1 MRKTIVLIVSVLL
14 AGMPLCAEEG
24 MWLVT
29 DPDAEGARAVVS
41 MDFIGTGSVISPD
54 GLLITNHHVAYG
66 DLAALNLL
74 ESGFCARTRAE
85 ELRIP
90 GKKVQI
96 LRRMEDVTAEVE
108 ALKDSLTREGVRF
121 GSRRLSAL
129 MGRRHSA
136 PGMEVSLESM
146 WAGKKYYLA
155 VYQVYD
161 DVRLVLAPPVSI
173 AAFGGDED
181 NWEWPQQKAD
191 FTLYRIYENGKPLDS
206 PWHLKIAAGGVQE
219 GDATQVIGYPGR
231 TRRYSSSFELEHEMK
246 VRWPLAVRLRG
257 RQMEI
262 IRKGMDADTAVRRK
276 YSDRFFNLSN
286 FQEYQAG
293 ELDACRRYGVI
304 AGKQALERELAA
316 WIAADPART
325 ARWGNLLSEL
335 ERIYGESERL
345 EGLKSLFQETLIRGT
360 TIAPTLLRMHN
371 AGGAK
376 AEEIYAAGVAQCD
389 PEVEKQLLSYA
400 LAEYFGGMDPA
411 FLGTAQ
417 EALHQQFGNDW
428 EAFAAYLWD
437 RPQELAGFLTEVKI
451 TAFRTEDTAPLR
463 SEYTRALYEMRL
475 DKGLSQYPD
484 ANSTLRVSRGKVC
497 PLVPRDA
504 VRCSWF
510 STARGI
516 FRKAD
521 PARHDFA
528 VPTDFLTL
536 LQDYD
541 APVNFITDDD
551 ITGGNSG
558 SPVLNARGE
567 LVGLAFDGNKESLSS
582 DVWFVPEVTRCVC
595 VDIRYILFIL
605 ERYCQSTDLLSEMAS

>member
-1 MRKTIVLIVSVLL
+1 MRKAILTVLFILL
-14 AGMPLCAEEG
+14 AMLPLRADEG

-29 DPDAEGARAVVS
+29 DPAAAGARAVVS
-41 MDFIGTGSVISPD
+41 MDFIGTGSIISQD
-54 GLLITNHHVAYG
+54 GLLITNHHVAYS

-96 LRRMEDVTAEVE
+96 LQRMVDVTDEVE
-108 ALKDSLTREGVRF
+108 AVKDSLTRAGIRY
-121 GSRRLSAL
+121 GSRKLSAI
-129 MGRRHSA
+129 MEKRYET
-136 PGMEVSLESM
+136 PGLTVSFESM
-146 WAGKKYYLA
+146 WAGSRDYVAFYK
-155 VYQVYD
+155 VYD
-161 DVRLVLAPPVSI
+161 DVRLVLAPPVSV

-191 FTLYRIYENGKPLDS
+191 FTLYRIYENGAPLDS
-206 PWHLKIAAGGVQE
+206 PWHLKVTAAGVQE

-262 IRKGMDADTAVRRK
+262 IRQGMDADTVVRRK
-276 YSDRFFNLSN
+276 YADRFFNLSN
-286 FQEYQAG
+286 FQEYQDG
-293 ELDACRRYGVI
+293 ELDACRRYGVM
-304 AGKQALERELAA
+304 AGKQALERKLAE

-325 ARWGNLLSEL
+325 ARWGSLLSEL
-335 ERIYGESERL
+335 ERIYRETERMERL
-345 EGLKSLFQETLIRGT
+345 KAVFQETLIRGT
-360 TIAPTLLRMHN
+360 MIAPTLMRMHN
-371 AGGAK
+371 AGDHAMAVYEKGA
-376 AEEIYAAGVAQCD
+376 AETD
-389 PEVEKQLLSYA
+389 PAVEQQLLAYA
-400 LAEYFGGMDPA
+400 LSEYFGEMDPA
-411 FLGTAQ
+411 FLGEQ
-417 EALHQQFGNDW
+417 QKALQQRFGRDW
-428 EAFAAYLWD
+428 DAFAAYLWEHPMAFSD
-437 RPQELAGFLTEVKI
+437 FLTEVKI
-451 TAFRTEDTAPLR
+451 TAFRTEDVTPMR
-463 SEYTRALYEMRL
+463 QEYTRALYQMRL
-475 DKGLSQYPD
+475 SQGLPQYPD

-497 PLVPRDA
+497 PLAPRDA

-516 FRKAD
+516 FQKAD

-528 VPTDFLTL
+528 VPADFLAVL
-536 LQDYD
+536 GDYD
-541 APVNFITDDD
+541 GPVNFITDDD

-582 DVWFVPEVTRCVC
+582 DVWFVPSVTRCVC

-605 ERYCQSTDLLSEMAS
+605 CSYYQSTDLLSEIAA

>member
-1 MRKTIVLIVSVLL
+1 MRRFLFPVLTFLL
-14 AGMPLCAEEG
+14 AVMPLRADEG

-29 DPDAEGARAVVS
+29 DPAVAGAQAVVS
-41 MDFIGTGSVISPD
+41 MDFIGTGSVISRD
-54 GLLITNHHVAYG
+54 GLLITNHHVAYS
-66 DLAALNLL
+66 DLAELNLL

-96 LRRMEDVTAEVE
+96 LQRMVDVTDEVE
-108 ALKDSLTREGVRF
+108 AVKDSLTRAGIRY
-121 GSRRLSAL
+121 GSRKLSAI
-129 MGRRHSA
+129 MEKRYET
-136 PGMEVSLESM
+136 PGLTVSFESM
-146 WAGKKYYLA
+146 WAGSRDYIAYYK
-155 VYQVYD
+155 VYD
-161 DVRLVLAPPVSI
+161 DVRLVLAPPVSV

-191 FTLYRIYENGKPLDS
+191 FTLYRIYENGAPLDS
-206 PWHLKIAAGGVQE
+206 PWHLKVAAAGVQE

-262 IRKGMDADTAVRRK
+262 IRQGMDADTAVRRK

-293 ELDACRRYGVI
+293 ELDACRRYGVM
-304 AGKQALERELAA
+304 AGKQALERELAE

-325 ARWGNLLSEL
+325 ARWGTMLSEL
-335 ERIYGESERL
+335 ERIYRETERM
-345 EGLKSLFQETLIRGT
+345 EMLKAVFQETLIRGT
-360 TIAPTLLRMHN
+360 MIAPTLMRMHN
-371 AGGAK
+371 AGEKAMEVYAKGA
-376 AEEIYAAGVAQCD
+376 AETD
-389 PEVEKQLLSYA
+389 PAVEKQLTAYA
-400 LAEYFGGMDPA
+400 LAEYFRGMDPA
-411 FLGTAQ
+411 YLGAQ
-417 EALHQQFGNDW
+417 QKALHQRFGSDW
-428 EAFAAYLWD
+428 DAFAAYLWEHPLEFSD
-437 RPQELAGFLTEVKI
+437 FLTEVKI
-451 TAFRTEDTAPLR
+451 TAFRTEDVTPVR
-463 SEYTRALYEMRL
+463 QEYTRALYQMRL
-475 DKGLSQYPD
+475 DKGLPQYPD
-484 ANSTLRVSRGKVC
+484 ANSTLRISRGKVC
-497 PLVPRDA
+497 PLAPRDA

-516 FRKAD
+516 FQKAD

-528 VPTDFLTL
+528 VPADFLSVL
-536 LQDYD
+536 RDYD
-541 APVNFITDDD
+541 GPVNFITDDD

-558 SPVLNARGE
+558 SPVLNGRGE

-582 DVWFVPEVTRCVC
+582 DVWFVPSVTRCVC

-605 ERYCQSTDLLSEMAS
+605 RRYYQSTDILAEIGA